1 MGIRQPPRFT
11 TGASVASSIKR
22 TPTEYTSAAIV
33 QRSPNITSGA
43 ACEVEKPTALNP
55 TALPRNSA
63 EPKSPTHARKSS
75 DSITLLQVVRRV
87 RERTHVSG
95 AVCYLPKQANTPTE
109 TSGSRAPALQVAV
122 HHLQGVQVGHG
133 FCHIKSN
140 LPTPAGITSTSG
152 DSAISQEAA
161 RRLSSST
168 WLSNPP
174 GMPVQQRPLVHMAQN
189 THQSPAPHVLG
200 AKHQQLTLHAERY
213 QFPGITSLKLE
224 HRICS
229 WLSTASMQN
238 GAP

>member
-95 AVCYLPKQANTPTE
+95 AVCYLPKQANTPPE
-109 TSGSRAPALQVAV
+109 TSCSRAPTLQVAV

-133 FCHIKSN
+133 FRQIRSN
-140 LPTPAGITSTSG
+140 LLTSAAHEVTGGLVDPAGRCPYDMKCHTWQQARQKLRSKRRPTWP
-152 DSAISQEAA
+152 AISAAAAHSHRTKPPSASRRACTHTGASAADPTHRQE
-161 RRLSSST
+161 
-168 WLSNPP
+168 
-174 GMPVQQRPLVHMAQN
+174 
-189 THQSPAPHVLG
+189 
-200 AKHQQLTLHAERY
+200 
-213 QFPGITSLKLE
+213 TS
-224 HRICS
+224 H
-229 WLSTASMQN
+229 
-238 GAP
+238 